1 MTNFQLSW
9 DRALSIR
16 EIYLHET
23 KQILVATPMRSVT
36 TEQKRVKLTVKFHRQ
51 KRLTF
56 WRILTFERDGQHK

>member
-36 TEQKRVKLTVKFHRQ
+36 TEQK
-51 KRLTF
+51 
-56 WRILTFERDGQHK
+56 GSS